1 MDPLFF
7 ILAGAGALAL
17 ATSLRI
23 LKEYER
29 AVVFRLGRAR
39 PTRGP
44 GLIFLVP
51 FGVERMERVS
61 LRIIAMDIPPQ
72 DVITRDN
79 VSVKVNAVLYFRV
92 ANPKR
97 AILEIEDYLFATSQ
111 LAQTT
116 LRSVIGQAEL
126 DEVLAEREK
135 FNQILRDIIDQGTD
149 AWGIDVTGVEVKDVD
164 LPGEMKRAIA
174 RQAEAERERRAKVIN
189 AQGELQAASD
199 LRSAARQLS
208 EYPASLQLRFL
219 QTATEIAAENNST
232 TLFPLPVEL
241 GPMGGLFKGFAGT
254 ADEARV
260 ADDAAPAP
268 AGERALEGSEGA
280 PRLPRAEEAADVS
293 EAAVEPEGG
302 AKRARCRRLTT
313 AGTVRAGP
321 VPPSAVPRFPRRSR
335 RSSSNGSSGA
345 PRISSSAVRHRSA
358 GSSGR
363 ARSCRSARRSDSR
376 SATFG
381 RRWPRSRPN
390 RSSPT
395 RPRTTVS
402 PAGSPAPRS

>member
-1 MDPLFF
+1 MDPLFY
-7 ILAGAGALAL
+7 ILTGAGALAL

-39 PTRGP
+39 PMRGP

-92 ANPKR
+92 ANPRR

-135 FNQILRDIIDQGTD
+135 FNQILRDIIDQGTN

-164 LPGEMKRAIA
+164 LPNEMKRAIA

-199 LRSAARQLS
+199 LRAAARQLS

-232 TLFPLPVEL
+232 TLFPLPVDF
-241 GPMGGLFKGFAGT
+241 GPLSGLFEAAARATGT
-254 ADEARV
+254 GEEDASVPETSAEAERTLATSAD
-260 ADDAAPAP
+260 
-268 AGERALEGSEGA
+268 A
-280 PRLPRAEEAADVS
+280 PRLPRGAAGEGS
-293 EAAVEPEGG
+293 EAAGEGVD
-302 AKRARCRRLTT
+302 T
-313 AGTVRAGP
+313 ALESEP
-321 VPPSAVPRFPRRSR
+321 VPRERDA
-335 RSSSNGSSGA
+335 
-345 PRISSSAVRHRSA
+345 A
-358 GSSGR
+358 G
-363 ARSCRSARRSDSR
+363 
-376 SATFG
+376 
-381 RRWPRSRPN
+381 
-390 RSSPT
+390 
-395 RPRTTVS
+395 
-402 PAGSPAPRS
+402 

>member
-1 MDPLFF
+1 VEALLA
-7 ILAGAGALAL
+7 ILAGAGAIAL

-29 AVVFRLGRAR
+29 GVVFRLGRVR
-39 PTRGP
+39 PARGP

-92 ANPKR
+92 AEPMK
-97 AILEIEDYLFATSQ
+97 AILEIEDFLFATSQ

-135 FNQILRDIIDQGTD
+135 FNQILRKIIDEGTD

-164 LPGEMKRAIA
+164 LPQEMKRAIA

-189 AQGELQAASD
+189 AQGELQAAGN
-199 LRSAARQLS
+199 LRDAARQLS
-208 EYPASLQLRFL
+208 EFPASLQLRFL

-232 TLFPLPVEL
+232 TLFPLPMDFS
-241 GPMGGLFKGFAGT
+241 GFRGLLRGLIHGT
-254 ADEARV
+254 DSG
-260 ADDAAPAP
+260 AAPASEEGDP
-268 AGERALEGSEGA
+268 AQLGAGAERALEGSE
-280 PRLPRAEEAADVS
+280 EAAM
-293 EAAVEPEGG
+293 
-302 AKRARCRRLTT
+302 L
-313 AGTVRAGP
+313 
-321 VPPSAVPRFPRRSR
+321 
-335 RSSSNGSSGA
+335 
-345 PRISSSAVRHRSA
+345 
-358 GSSGR
+358 
-363 ARSCRSARRSDSR
+363 
-376 SATFG
+376 
-381 RRWPRSRPN
+381 
-390 RSSPT
+390 
-395 RPRTTVS
+395 
-402 PAGSPAPRS
+402 PAGGEEPAPAREPAHVERGTDAD

>member
-1 MDPLFF
+1 VEPFLAV
-7 ILAGAGALAL
+7 LAGAGAIAL

-29 AVVFRLGRAR
+29 GVVFRLGRAR
-39 PTRGP
+39 PSRGP

-51 FGVERMERVS
+51 FGIERMERVS

-92 ANPKR
+92 SDPMR

-164 LPGEMKRAIA
+164 LPQEMKRAIA
-174 RQAEAERERRAKVIN
+174 RQAEAERERRAKVIS
-189 AQGELQAASD
+189 AQGELQASAN
-199 LRSAARQLS
+199 LRDAAKQLS
-208 EYPASLQLRFL
+208 KYPASLQLRFL

-232 TLFPLPVEL
+232 TLFPLPIDF
-241 GPMGGLFKGFAGT
+241 GSFKGLFGNLMGAPD
-254 ADEARV
+254 AAAAV
-260 ADDAAPAP
+260 DDAAA
-268 AGERALEGSEGA
+268 RA
-280 PRLPRAEEAADVS
+280 
-293 EAAVEPEGG
+293 AAVEDAAAHAAAVEE
-302 AKRARCRRLTT
+302 ANFLTGSEERTLASVDEASMLPSGDT
-313 AGTVRAGP
+313 AAAPAAERETVDRGTDA
-321 VPPSAVPRFPRRSR
+321 A
-335 RSSSNGSSGA
+335 
-345 PRISSSAVRHRSA
+345 
-358 GSSGR
+358 
-363 ARSCRSARRSDSR
+363 D
-376 SATFG
+376 
-381 RRWPRSRPN
+381 
-390 RSSPT
+390 
-395 RPRTTVS
+395 
-402 PAGSPAPRS
+402 